1 MEKDDD
7 FQAAFAVKNLRRLRS
22 DIRDLNKRLSR
33 MEENLRTV
41 GWLKIYMEY
50 LPGLTA
56 EKMLPY
62 LRELKAAMDTRP
74 PPLMPPV
81 YQKYQPTRKD
91 NWSWKE
97 HILYTLFQEDRPL
110 MTVELVEIHFQLGV
124 KGKRDE
130 RLVRKDIAK
139 NLTDLVKDGRIVK
152 YKPEGHSK
160 FFYCLPKWVEKNGS
174 LKEEFLGKSPF
185 L

>member
-1 MEKDDD
+1 METEKNEELAQILKKLKKLSSRINDMDERMTRMEVELRTLAHLEIYAKHMPDLVLEKIFPVLQQMAKLMEKHSPIP
-7 FQAAFAVKNLRRLRS
+7 Q
-22 DIRDLNKRLSR
+22 
-33 MEENLRTV
+33 
-41 GWLKIYMEY
+41 
-50 LPGLTA
+50 
-56 EKMLPY
+56 
-62 LRELKAAMDTRP
+62 
-74 PPLMPPV
+74 V
-81 YQKYQPTRKD
+81 YQKHTPTRKD

-152 YKPEGHSK
+152 YKPEGHTK
-160 FFYCLPKWVEKNGS
+160 FYYCLPKWMDNKYN
-174 LKEEFLGKSPF
+174 LLEEYWGKSAF